1 MIKIEPAAWQVMV
14 DHARAA
20 YPKECCGILVGTEDA
35 SGRVATV
42 AVTSRNVYEGDQ
54 KDRFDLDPRAFLQA
68 DKMARTD
75 GLQVLGFFHSHPDC
89 DAYFSSTDLA
99 NSWPS
104 YSNVVLSIKGGGY
117 SHAACFTVD
126 EDRTKATPEEL
137 TLPE

>member
-1 MIKIEPAAWQVMV
+1 MIKIEPAAWRVML

-20 YPKECCGILVGTEDA
+20 YPKECCGILVGADSA
-35 SGRVATV
+35 DGRVASI
-42 AVTSRNVYEGDQ
+42 AVTSANVYQGDQ

-68 DKMARTD
+68 DKLARAE

-89 DAYFSSTDLA
+89 DAYFSATDLA

-104 YSNVVLSIKGGGY
+104 YSNVVMSIKNGDY

-126 EDRTKATPEEL
+126 EDRTAATPEPL